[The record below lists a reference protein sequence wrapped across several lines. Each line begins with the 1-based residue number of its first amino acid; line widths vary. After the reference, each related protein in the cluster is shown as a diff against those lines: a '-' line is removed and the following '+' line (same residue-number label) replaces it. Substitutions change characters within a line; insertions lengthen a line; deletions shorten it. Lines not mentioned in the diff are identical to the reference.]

1 MDPSL
6 QHTLDQ
12 VITSWKT
19 HGVACNP
26 GVSDTILLGFEQALA
41 FSCDPAFA
49 AYLRQ
54 VNGFT
59 DFDWDEAMFS
69 FWSTE
74 RIAQE
79 AAHGHPAE
87 LLCFADHCINLGS
100 FGFRRRNDPKIY
112 LHYQHQE
119 GIEAVADSFHDFLK
133 IYLLDPFSLL
143 K

>member
-6 QHTLDQ
+6 QDILDQ
-12 VITSWKT
+12 VITSWET
-19 HGVACNP
+19 QGVACNP
-26 GVSDTILLGFEQALA
+26 GVSDANLFAFEQAMA
-41 FSCDPAFA
+41 FSCDPVFA
-49 AYLRQ
+49 AYLRR

-59 DFDWDEAMFS
+59 DFDWDEVLFS

-79 AAHGHPAE
+79 ATDGHPAE

-100 FGFRRRNDPKIY
+100 FGFRRRNDSKIY

-119 GIEAVADSFHDFLK
+119 GFEAVADSFHDFLK
-133 IYLLDPFSLL
+133 IYLLDPFALL